1 MTDAQAAA
9 AIQAARQA
17 DPSVGVKALVQQL
30 RPDYPLIDARFV
42 RDALSGREAQ
52 MPLPPQ
58 DQESTGQDEQAAGS
72 VEVPAE
78 AATAEMEEAAGS
90 EEDEAAEEEE
100 AAGSLGDAQAAPAS
114 DAARK
119 KKKLKKKKVVVAD
132 LLVSGCGSRDVNG
145 TYRADGERDGV
156 PCYRRVGGDGGRNF
170 TIERDTDTS
179 DEDPVSEWCICVDYG
194 FDTYCFIKAD
204 TDLPPGTGWSTT
216 PLCVDPAPVLHG
228 GIQPKTGGQRREKT
242 KPHAIKPGSQSA
254 RRRHAMADAH
264 KKYGIKKKR
273 KVKMF

>member
-58 DQESTGQDEQAAGS
+58 EQESTGQDEQAAGS

-119 KKKLKKKKVVVAD
+119 KKLKKKKVVGAD